1 MCWKY
6 QFGRGTNHNNS
17 KEIML
22 ITPDHFSPHRFGNSR
37 VKWSLGLFDTK
48 YGEERRI
55 QMIPTKRCLVL
66 SIRIQLQISTFLAI
80 TDELKS
86 RKGSVWLHSLDWRW
100 WKYVINCAGN
110 PLKFL
115 VRNLWELRSENW
127 ELLSFDIQRREK
139 TWEIIRIIKR
149 EGQGRLG

>member
-1 MCWKY
+1 
-6 QFGRGTNHNNS
+6 
-17 KEIML
+17 ML

-80 TDELKS
+80 KVQLQSADDQCGYVVLKDHDETMLLE
-86 RKGSVWLHSLDWRW
+86 R
-100 WKYVINCAGN
+100 
-110 PLKFL
+110 L
-115 VRNLWELRSENW
+115 VRCDYASL
-127 ELLSFDIQRREK
+127 
-139 TWEIIRIIKR
+139 
-149 EGQGRLG
+149 